1 MTTAMALLAST
12 YLLVLFL
19 GLQSLNVNGGHR
31 LGAFLTSFAIGGAN
45 LALYKLAPEA
55 SGLEIAAY
63 LAGGPLGI
71 LTAMALHP
79 LLVAVYRKPN
89 AGKADSQP
97 NAE

>member
-1 MTTAMALLAST
+1 MTTALALLAST
-12 YLLVLFL
+12 FLLVLAL

-31 LGAFLTSFAIGGAN
+31 AAAFVTSFAIGAAN

-71 LTAMALHP
+71 LSAIALHP
-79 LLVAVYRKPN
+79 ALIRLYRKPH
-89 AGKADSQP
+89 AGRADAGTP
-97 NAE
+97 